1 MQDDYMKLIDE
12 LFDGQ
17 VRAVLPLL
25 ETEVRGV
32 PMLQRM
38 TGLLFEN

>member
-1 MQDDYMKLIDE
+1 MQDAYMQKIDTE
-12 LFDGQ
+12 FGDR

-32 PMLQRM
+32 SMLERM
-38 TGLLFEN
+38 VALLYS